1 MKTEELS
8 KSEKA
13 ARIVSVIGHPFI
25 LLTVTIFIVA
35 LHRTHPVRALTFGGA
50 AVLFTVSPL
59 LFIIRRRVAAGRW
72 SDHDI
77 SDAAERRNFYPI
89 AITVAAVSTF
99 LFYLLNFPHGLLVGM
114 LMSLVI
120 LLAAML
126 INRFS
131 KISLHMIFAAY
142 FAVAL
147 AAVSLWSGAFF
158 LLLAAAVGWSRV
170 RLKRHTTVQVLSG
183 ALLGAIAGIIFLKV
197 VGFF

>member
-1 MKTEELS
+1 MSTEKTS
-8 KSEKA
+8 KAEKA
-13 ARIVSVIGHPFI
+13 ARIVSVVGHPFV
-25 LLTVTIFIVA
+25 LLTLTVLIVA

-50 AVLFTVSPL
+50 AILCTVSPL
-59 LFIIRRRVAAGRW
+59 LFIIRRRVSAGKW

-77 SDAAERRNFYPI
+77 SDASERRSFYPV
-89 AITVAAVSTF
+89 AISVAAVSTF
-99 LFYLLNFPHGLLVGM
+99 LFYLLNFPHGLIVGM

-126 INRFS
+126 INHFS
-131 KISLHMIFAAY
+131 KISLHVIFAVY

-147 AAVSLWSGAFF
+147 FAVSHWSGAGF

-170 RLKRHTTVQVLSG
+170 RLERHTAAQVLSG
-183 ALLGAIAGIIFLKV
+183 AGLGALAGIIFLKV